1 MKFFQC
7 RKDLIVV
14 MAFNLCSEYKMN
26 EIVNKVLLKGD
37 KFMLKVHLKQPR
49 FSYSACGLFAKIKKD
64 SKNYRNKKHASYL

>member
-1 MKFFQC
+1 
-7 RKDLIVV
+7 
-14 MAFNLCSEYKMN
+14 MN

-64 SKNYRNKKHASYL
+64 SKNYGNKKHASYL